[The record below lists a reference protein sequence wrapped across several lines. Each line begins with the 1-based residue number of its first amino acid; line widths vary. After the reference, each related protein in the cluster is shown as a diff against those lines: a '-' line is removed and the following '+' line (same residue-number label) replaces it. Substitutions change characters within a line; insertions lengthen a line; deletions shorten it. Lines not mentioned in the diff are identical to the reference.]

1 MFRPNGTD
9 SETDC
14 LPMNRRLYDWL
25 ERLGLRLEKPG
36 LSPKR
41 ERVLNVGLV
50 GAVALFSVGWAV
62 AIVDA
67 ARSDA
72 PLHASRQL
80 TMSALSPH
88 ARPPAARVMD
98 ALLRA
103 TTDEAQ
109 FRGLSGEV
117 RVLVPEPGSPLV
129 LADTLGVRDLP
140 PGAALEVEAVDRPGD
155 RRPGEEV
162 GNLPGAWNVLLR
174 VRDEVRRVAD
184 LTVLTPVPTTALEGG
199 RIGSY
204 LVGEWPGRSARAAH
218 LRGAEYDAP
227 RGLVA
232 VTPENMGL
240 PISRHLV
247 LGDFITKGQEG
258 VWPKYVV
265 ISPRVLDKLE
275 LTIQEL
281 ERMGYPVENVGVISA
296 FRTPHYNAHGG
307 ATAGRGAVSRH
318 MYGDAIDFYI
328 DNTRSGGMDD
338 LNGDGRVDMAD
349 LRLVVEA
356 AERVERRY
364 PQYEG
369 GIGLYRP
376 RPGAHS
382 GFIHIDTR
390 GYRARW

>member
-1 MFRPNGTD
+1 MKKMLSTWP
-9 SETDC
+9 
-14 LPMNRRLYDWL
+14 

-36 LSPKR
+36 LSPRR
-41 ERVLNVGLV
+41 ERALNVGLV
-50 GAVALFSVGWAV
+50 AVIALFSAGWAV
-62 AIVDA
+62 VIVES
-67 ARSDA
+67 ARADS
-72 PLHASRQL
+72 PFWASRQL
-80 TMSALSPH
+80 TVSPLSPH

-103 TTDEAQ
+103 TTDEAR

-117 RVLVPEPGSPLV
+117 RVLVPEPGSPLI
-129 LADTLGVRDLP
+129 LADTLGVGDLP
-140 PGAALEVEAVDRPGD
+140 EGAALELEALDRPGD
-155 RRPGEEV
+155 RRPGDRV
-162 GNLPGAWNVLLR
+162 GDLPGAWNVLLR

-184 LTVLTPVPTTALEGG
+184 LTVLTPVPITAIEGG

-204 LVGEWPGRSARAAH
+204 LVGEWPGRGARASH

-232 VTPENMGL
+232 VTQENMSL

-275 LTIQEL
+275 LTLQEL
-281 ERMGYPVENVGVISA
+281 GRMGYPVENVGVISA

-338 LNGDGRVDMAD
+338 LNGDGRVDLAD

-369 GIGLYRP
+369 GIGVYPP

>member
-1 MFRPNGTD
+1 MKQTGFT
-9 SETDC
+9 
-14 LPMNRRLYDWL
+14 WL
-25 ERLGLRLEKPG
+25 QRLGLRLERPG
-36 LSPKR
+36 LSPRR
-41 ERVLNVGLV
+41 ERWLDMGLV
-50 GAVALFSVGWAV
+50 GVIVLFSVGWAV

-72 PLHASRQL
+72 PLNVGRQL
-80 TMSALSPH
+80 TLGALSPH

-129 LADTLGVRDLP
+129 LADTLGVGALP
-140 PGAALEVEAVDRPGD
+140 EGAALELEAVDRPGD
-155 RRPGEEV
+155 RRPGEQV
-162 GNLPGAWNVLLR
+162 ADLPGAWNVLLR

-204 LVGEWPGRSARAAH
+204 VVGEWPGRAARAAH

-232 VTPENMGL
+232 VTQENMGL

-265 ISPRVLDKLE
+265 ITPRVLDKLE

-338 LNGDGRVDMAD
+338 LNGDGRVDVAD

-364 PQYEG
+364 PQYQG
-369 GIGLYRP
+369 GIGVYPP

>member
-1 MFRPNGTD
+1 MKQTGFT
-9 SETDC
+9 
-14 LPMNRRLYDWL
+14 WL
-25 ERLGLRLEKPG
+25 QRLGLRLERPG
-36 LSPKR
+36 LSPRR
-41 ERVLNVGLV
+41 ERWLDMGLV
-50 GAVALFSVGWAV
+50 GVIVLFSVGWAV

-72 PLHASRQL
+72 PLNVGRQL
-80 TMSALSPH
+80 TLGALSPH

-129 LADTLGVRDLP
+129 LADTLGVGALP
-140 PGAALEVEAVDRPGD
+140 EGAALELEAVDRPGD
-155 RRPGEEV
+155 RRPGERV
-162 GNLPGAWNVLLR
+162 ADLPGAWNVLLR

-204 LVGEWPGRSARAAH
+204 VVGEWPGRAARAAH

-232 VTPENMGL
+232 VTQENMGL

-265 ISPRVLDKLE
+265 ITPRVLDKLE

-338 LNGDGRVDMAD
+338 LNGDGRVDVAD

-364 PQYEG
+364 PQYQG
-369 GIGLYRP
+369 GIGVYPP

>member
-1 MFRPNGTD
+1 MVNGVREWFRTTGRRM
-9 SETDC
+9 ET
-14 LPMNRRLYDWL
+14 
-25 ERLGLRLEKPG
+25 PG
-36 LSPKR
+36 LSAGR
-41 ERVLNVGLV
+41 ERTLMGVLVAV
-50 GAVALFSVGWAV
+50 VALFSLGWTV

-67 ARSDA
+67 VRSDH

-80 TMSALSPH
+80 TVGALS
-88 ARPPAARVMD
+88 AEGRPAGARVLD
-98 ALLRA
+98 ALVRA
-103 TTDEAQ
+103 TTDEAR

-117 RVLVPEPGSPLV
+117 RVLVPDPGHPMA
-129 LADTLGVRDLP
+129 LADTLGVGDLP
-140 PGAALEVEAVDRPGD
+140 AGAAVEVEPVDSPGARLPGD
-155 RRPGEEV
+155 EV
-162 GNLPGAWNVLLR
+162 SRLPGAWNVLLR
-174 VRDEVRRVAD
+174 VRDQVRQVAD
-184 LTVLTPVPTTALEGG
+184 LTVLTPLPSSAIEGG
-199 RIGSY
+199 RVGSYMIGS
-204 LVGEWPGRSARAAH
+204 WPGRLARASH
-218 LRGAEYDAP
+218 LRGSEYDAP

-232 VTPENMGL
+232 VTRENMGL

-247 LGDFITKGQEG
+247 LGDFITKGQED

-281 ERMGYPVENVGVISA
+281 ERMGHPVENVGVISA

-328 DNTRSGGMDD
+328 DNTGDGQMDD
-338 LNGDGRVDMAD
+338 LNGDGRTDIAD
-349 LRLVVEA
+349 LRLIAEA
-356 AERVERRY
+356 AERVERQH
-364 PQYEG
+364 PQYAG
-369 GIGLYRP
+369 GIGVYRP